1 MTVNELI
8 EKTELKPIVL
18 SDGECEISGVYCGD
32 LLSWVMG
39 KAESGNLWV
48 TIMSNVN
55 VLAVA
60 TLEEISAVILSENVA
75 LEQSVLDTARQKNV
89 NILSSSLG
97 TYETAV
103 MLGSVL

>member
-1 MTVNELI
+1 MTVDELL

-18 SDGECEISGVYCGD
+18 SDGEREINGVYCGD

-48 TIMSNVN
+48 TIMSNIN

-75 LEQSVLDTARQKNV
+75 LEQSVIDTARQKDV
-89 NILSSSLG
+89 NILSSPLS

>member
-1 MTVNELI
+1 MTVNELL

-18 SDGECEISGVYCGD
+18 SDGEREISGVYCGD

-60 TLEEISAVILSENVA
+60 TLEEISAVILSENVL
-75 LEQSVLDTARQKNV
+75 LEQSVIDTARQKNI

>member
-1 MTVNELI
+1 MTVDELL

-18 SDGECEISGVYCGD
+18 SDGGREINGVYCGD

-48 TIMSNVN
+48 TIMSNIN

-75 LEQSVLDTARQKNV
+75 LEQSVIDTARQKDV
-89 NILSSSLG
+89 NILSSPLS

>member
-18 SDGECEISGVYCGD
+18 SDGELEISGVYCGD

-89 NILSSSLG
+89 NILSSPLG

>member
-1 MTVNELI
+1 MTVDELL

-18 SDGECEISGVYCGD
+18 SDGGREINGVYCGD

-48 TIMSNVN
+48 TIMSNIN

-60 TLEEISAVILSENVA
+60 ALEEISAVILSENVA
-75 LEQSVLDTARQKNV
+75 LEQSVIDTARQKDV
-89 NILSSSLG
+89 NILSSPLS